1 MDMIQT
7 IYNCGLQMQFT
18 CEQNWF
24 LMKDEVDKK
33 ALSRIHYAVEVK
45 RCKMCDKSI
54 YRVDKPMGLIWGT
67 ELGLCMAFD
76 SMHYTDKPD
85 NNPYGQTGERIRQ
98 IDVDNFKDL
107 QDGMPLGIFIEI
119 KE

>member
-18 CEQNWF
+18 CDQNWF
-24 LMKDEVDKK
+24 LMKDETDEK

-45 RCKMCDKSI
+45 HCKMCDKPV
-54 YRVDKPMGLIWGT
+54 YRVDKPMGLIWGA

-76 SMHYTDKPD
+76 PMHYADKPENKPHRENSQKIEHKSPTD
-85 NNPYGQTGERIRQ
+85 FGDFENH
-98 IDVDNFKDL
+98 
-107 QDGMPLGIFIEI
+107 MPLGVFIN
-119 KE
+119 KGT